1 MVTRQVAASAQ
12 ARRGWP
18 FFLIFV
24 LVGLGMM
31 VPFALQAVRDYRIAW
46 HYQPTECQVLG
57 AVRVNSSSTSVLGG
71 SRYST
76 DTAHREFSWSY
87 KVNAVH
93 YFAEGYDNHDGI
105 MATGQET
112 GDIHAGVRM
121 TCWYDPANPQ
131 KSVLARNFQP
141 RFYLGALIPGFFILL
156 GGGLLRRSLK
166 RRPDYADVKV
176 SQGEQLPI
184 RLSPILSTRGI
195 VGCLSI
201 IILVLAL
208 VIFGVLPL
216 ISFGNV
222 APSLLGGL
230 WPFLILGAIE
240 AFLIYHWMRA
250 MRAAKVPDPVI
261 EIGAHPL
268 SRGQQTSLHFCQ
280 AGPVHLSSLKVVVL
294 CERTDGQCTRTSNEK
309 ILLERS
315 DLDVVVVEQFDGKIC
330 IPPRAAASVKTVQSV
345 VSWMVRVHRVLK
357 NGTRYETDYPFTVL
371 AMGDTAMDEPASPTA
386 ADD

>member
-1 MVTRQVAASAQ
+1 M
-12 ARRGWP
+12 
-18 FFLIFV
+18 
-24 LVGLGMM
+24 
-31 VPFALQAVRDYRIAW
+31 
-46 HYQPTECQVLG
+46 
-57 AVRVNSSSTSVLGG
+57 NSSSSSVLGG
-71 SRYST
+71 SRYNT

-87 KVNAVH
+87 RVNEAH

-105 MATGQET
+105 MATGQEA
-112 GDIHAGVRM
+112 GGIHAGLRT

-141 RFYLGALIPGFFILL
+141 RFYLGALIPGFFVLL

-176 SQGEQLPI
+176 SQGEQLPF

-201 IILVLAL
+201 IILVLTL

-216 ISFGNV
+216 IRFGNV

-230 WPFLILGAIE
+230 WPYLILGAIE

-250 MRAAKVPDPVI
+250 MRAARVPDPVI

-268 SRGQQTSLHFCQ
+268 SRGQQTSIHFFQ
-280 AGPVHLSSLKVVVL
+280 AGPVDMSSLKVVVL
-294 CERTDGQCTRTSNEK
+294 CERTDGQGTRTSNEK
-309 ILLERS
+309 ILMERS
-315 DLDVVVVEQFDGKIC
+315 DLDVVVAEQFDGKMS

-345 VSWMVRVHRVLK
+345 VSWMVRVQRVLK

-371 AMGDTAMDEPASPTA
+371 ATADTAMDEPVSPTA
-386 ADD
+386 ADE